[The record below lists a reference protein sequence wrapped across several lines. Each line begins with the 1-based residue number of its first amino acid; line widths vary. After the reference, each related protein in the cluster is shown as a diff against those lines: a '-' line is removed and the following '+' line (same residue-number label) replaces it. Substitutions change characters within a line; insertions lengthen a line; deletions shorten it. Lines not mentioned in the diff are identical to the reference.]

1 MSGQNNRITRNL
13 IARQFS
19 ELVDSSEQL
28 NNLYTHA
35 KGIYAL
41 NEKLQKHLDP
51 CLRGHC
57 TVANYSDE
65 TLIVNAETSA
75 WASKLR
81 NRIPDIL
88 AYARHECG
96 LSKLITVRIRVS
108 PKQNNTSQS
117 DLPGNRLNRKASLSK
132 KSAEFIENVASS
144 IQDPALRESIL
155 KISKNAK

>member
-1 MSGQNNRITRNL
+1 MSGQKNLNTRNL
-13 IARQFS
+13 IACQFG

-41 NEKLQKHLDP
+41 NEKLQKHLGP
-51 CLRGHC
+51 SLSGHC

-81 NRIPDIL
+81 YCIPDIL
-88 AYARHECG
+88 NYAKHECG
-96 LSKLITVRIRVS
+96 LTTLKSVRIKVS
-108 PKQNNTSQS
+108 PIHNKTVQS
-117 DLPGNRLNRKASLSK
+117 NLSSTRSVKKASLSK
-132 KSAEFIENVASS
+132 KSADFIKNVATS
-144 IQDPALRESIL
+144 IKDPALRKSIL
-155 KISKNAK
+155 RISKHAW

>member
-1 MSGQNNRITRNL
+1 MSGQKNLNTRNL
-13 IARQFS
+13 IARQFN

-51 CLRGHC
+51 SLSSHC

-65 TLIVNAETSA
+65 TLTVNAETSA

-81 NRIPDIL
+81 YCVPDIL
-88 AYARHECG
+88 NYAKHECG
-96 LSKLITVRIRVS
+96 LTRLKSVRIKVS
-108 PKQNNTSQS
+108 PIQNKTSQS
-117 DLPGNRLNRKASLSK
+117 DFSCTHSVRKASLSK
-132 KSAEFIENVASS
+132 KSADFIENVATS
-144 IQDPALRESIL
+144 IKDPALRKSIL
-155 KISKNAK
+155 KISKHTR

>member
-1 MSGQNNRITRNL
+1 MSGQKNLNTRHL
-13 IARQFS
+13 IVRQFN

-51 CLRGHC
+51 SLSSHC

-65 TLIVNAETSA
+65 TLTVNAETSA

-81 NRIPDIL
+81 YCVPDIL
-88 AYARHECG
+88 NYAKHECG
-96 LSKLITVRIRVS
+96 LTKLKSVRIKVS
-108 PKQNNTSQS
+108 PIQNKTSQS
-117 DLPGNRLNRKASLSK
+117 DFSSTHSVRKASLSK
-132 KSAEFIENVASS
+132 KSADFIKNVAKS
-144 IQDPALRESIL
+144 IKDPALRKSIL
-155 KISKNAK
+155 KISKHSR

>member
-1 MSGQNNRITRNL
+1 MSGQKNLNTRNL
-13 IARQFS
+13 IARQFN

-51 CLRGHC
+51 SLSSHC

-65 TLIVNAETSA
+65 TLTVNAETSA

-81 NRIPDIL
+81 YCVPDIL
-88 AYARHECG
+88 NYAKHECG
-96 LSKLITVRIRVS
+96 LTKLKSVRIKVS
-108 PKQNNTSQS
+108 PIQNKTSQS
-117 DLPGNRLNRKASLSK
+117 DFSNTHSVRKASLSK
-132 KSAEFIENVASS
+132 KSADFIKSVATS
-144 IQDPALRESIL
+144 IKDPALRKSIL
-155 KISKNAK
+155 KISKHSR

>member
-1 MSGQNNRITRNL
+1 MSGQKNLNTRNL
-13 IARQFS
+13 IARQFN

-51 CLRGHC
+51 SLSSHC

-65 TLIVNAETSA
+65 TLTVNAETSA

-81 NRIPDIL
+81 YCVPDIL
-88 AYARHECG
+88 NYAKHECG
-96 LSKLITVRIRVS
+96 LTKLKSVRIKVS
-108 PKQNNTSQS
+108 PIQNKTSQS
-117 DLPGNRLNRKASLSK
+117 DFSNTHSVRKASLSK
-132 KSAEFIENVASS
+132 KSADFIENVATS
-144 IQDPALRESIL
+144 IKDPALRKSIL
-155 KISKNAK
+155 KISKHAK

>member
-1 MSGQNNRITRNL
+1 MSGQKYLNTRNL

-81 NRIPDIL
+81 YCIPDIL
-88 AYARHECG
+88 NYAKHECG
-96 LSKLITVRIRVS
+96 LTTLKSVRIKVS
-108 PKQNNTSQS
+108 PIHKKRVQS
-117 DLPGNRLNRKASLSK
+117 NLSSTRPVKKASLSK
-132 KSAEFIENVASS
+132 KSADFIKNVATS
-144 IQDPALRESIL
+144 IKDPALRKSIL
-155 KISKNAK
+155 RISKHAR